1 MAGLFDEESGGL
13 VVYWKTV
20 TAITQRVGANA
31 SARIAADVAREKWTG
46 QFLVYTRGT
55 GGTVFN
61 HLGGTTG
68 VRISLVHVYAW
79 GDSRT
84 DADALIEAVKRAMQ
98 SGFAR
103 TTWNGVYIHRCFID
117 EPPDDGY
124 DPPFDGS
131 DKKKFWSRLVLR
143 ITHAEGGGT

>member
-1 MAGLFDEESGGL
+1 LFDEESGGL
-13 VVYWKTV
+13 VTYWKTIS
-20 TAITQRVGANA
+20 AIT
-31 SARIAADVAREKWTG
+31 SRIGTGTSMRATADVAREKWTG

-61 HLGGTTG
+61 NHRGPTG
-68 VRISLVHVYAW
+68 ARISLVHVYAW

-84 DADALIEAVKRAMQ
+84 DADALIEAVKLAMQ

-103 TTWNGVYIHRCFID
+103 NTWSGVYINRCLID
-117 EPPDDGY
+117 EPPDDGH